1 MSPGKRYTP
10 RPPLRIL
17 IGVCFAVIVLLPFL
31 VSIGQTRKETKP
43 AGKTETL
50 VIVSPHR
57 REVRLE
63 YSRGFAAWMKEKHG
77 RSVAIEWLDV
87 GGTSKIL
94 KDLESRYAKT
104 PNNPGVD
111 MLFGGG
117 VDPYLSAREQG
128 WLDDVAVPPDTLAA
142 IPATCGGSPV
152 YDTGRTWFGV
162 ALSGFGIIYNKKIL
176 SRLAI
181 AEPRTWEDLG
191 RPEYFTWIASGDP
204 RSSGSVHMCYE
215 IIMQTMGFEKGWAL
229 ITRLCAN
236 VRRFGEGGGV
246 APNEVAAGEVA
257 LGMAIDQYAQ
267 TVIDVHGRDDLSFV
281 LPKGATTIGADA
293 IAVLKNAPSRALAVQ
308 FLEYVLSEQ
317 GQRILFTPAGVNGQK
332 HALYRMPVRKAL
344 YNDANAPAA
353 RPYDDPGTFIYDQKK
368 GSRRRKILADCIGVC
383 LIDQHDDLARAWKNI
398 IRSGMDE
405 ARIRR
410 LCTPPVTENELDAA
424 ARDWKDPRK
433 RLLSMTE
440 WAERASERYREE
452 R

>member
-1 MSPGKRYTP
+1 MSSAKKRSP
-10 RPPLRIL
+10 RLPIIL
-17 IGVCFAVIVLLPFL
+17 IGALFAAIVMLPFL
-31 VSIGQTRKETKP
+31 ISTGSSRKAPAVS
-43 AGKTETL
+43 GKTETL

-77 RSVAIEWLDV
+77 RGVSIEWLDV

-117 VDPYLSAREQG
+117 VDPFLSARDQG
-128 WLDDVAVPPDTLAA
+128 WLDTVAVPPDTLAA
-142 IPATCGGSPV
+142 IPSSCGGSPV
-152 YDTGRTWFGV
+152 YDTGGTWFGV

-176 SRLAI
+176 SRLGI

-215 IIMQTMGFEKGWAL
+215 LIMQTMGYEKGWAL
-229 ITRLCAN
+229 ITRLSAN

-267 TVIDVHGRDDLSFV
+267 TVIDIHGREQLSFV

-293 IAVLKNAPSRALAVQ
+293 IAVLRNAPSRSLAVL
-308 FLEYVLSEQ
+308 FLDYVLSEQ
-317 GQRILFTPAGVNGQK
+317 GQRILFTPAGMNGQK
-332 HALYRMPVRKAL
+332 HALYRLPVRKAL
-344 YNDANAPAA
+344 YSDANAPAA
-353 RPYDDPGTFIYDQKK
+353 RPYDDPGGFIYDQKK
-368 GSRRRKILADCIGVC
+368 GSRRRKILADLIGVC
-383 LIDQHDDLARAWKNI
+383 LIDQHDDLARAWKSI
-398 IRSGMDE
+398 IRSGMDD

-410 LCTPPVTENELDAA
+410 LCTPPVTEEELDSA
-424 ARDWKDPRK
+424 AREWKDPRK
-433 RLLSMTE
+433 RLTRMTAWAKLS
-440 WAERASERYREE
+440 AERYREE